1 MTTVILGLSRYV
13 LAFFFAL
20 YTLHCFLGFSSG
32 DEEER
37 KGIALLQAVFL
48 VLIHTGG
55 FAVLYFKTGDPEVL
69 FYCALQE
76 VLLIGYMVLM
86 RILYPRCSR
95 LLVNNMCVFL
105 AIGFVMLNRLSGGD
119 HLRQFVIAVFSLI
132 ITLPVP
138 YLVRKI
144 REPWRY
150 TYVFGISGIVLILL
164 VAVLGQVTRGSRL
177 SISIA
182 GVSFQSSEFAKI
194 LFILFLAGLLS
205 EDCFFGD
212 SRKDKELK
220 LINLLIS
227 GIFAFA
233 YVFIMVL
240 SRDLGGAAIFFMIY
254 VFMLYY
260 TLKKPWILPAAALTA
275 SLGMLAGYKLFP
287 HVRNRF
293 LAWRDPFSYIE
304 GQGYQITQ
312 SLFAIGTGS
321 WFGMGLN
328 DGSPDKI
335 PIVTR
340 DFIFSAIAEELGC
353 IFAVCLILVC
363 ISTFLMFIN
372 ASMSG
377 TDPFFRLLALGI
389 SVSYGFQVFLN
400 IGGVTKFIPLTGV
413 TLPLVSYG
421 GSSLLSTLVMFA
433 IIQGISDGRYPGYV
447 KGGNDYE

>member
-13 LAFFFAL
+13 LACLFAL
-20 YTLHCFLGFSSG
+20 YTLHCFLGFGTGS
-32 DEEER
+32 EKER
-37 KGIALLQAVFL
+37 RGISVMQAFFL
-48 VLIHTGG
+48 IMIHTGG
-55 FAVLYFKTGDPEVL
+55 FTVLYYKTGNSELL
-69 FYCALQE
+69 FLCVLQE
-76 VLLIGYMVLM
+76 VMLIGYMVLM
-86 RILYPRCSR
+86 RVLYPGSSR

-105 AIGFVMLNRLSGGD
+105 ATGFIMLCRLSEGD
-119 HLRQFVIAVFSLI
+119 HIRQFIIAAAALL

-138 YLVRKI
+138 YLIGRI
-144 REPWRY
+144 RELWRY
-150 TYVFGISGIVLILL
+150 SYGFGIAGIILLLLVLI
-164 VAVLGQVTRGSRL
+164 LGQVTRGSRL
-177 SISIA
+177 SFSIA

-205 EDCFFGD
+205 KDCFSGD
-212 SRKDKELK
+212 SRKDKELRY
-220 LINLLIS
+220 INTLIS
-227 GIFAFA
+227 GVFAFA
-233 YVFIMVL
+233 YVVIMVF
-240 SRDLGGAAIFFMIY
+240 SKDLGGAAIFFMIY
-254 VFMLYY
+254 VFMAYFA
-260 TLKKPWILPAAALTA
+260 LKKIWILPAAAGIA
-275 SLGMLAGYKLFP
+275 ALGVAAGYKIFP

-293 LAWRDPFSYIE
+293 LAWRKPFSYIE

-363 ISTFLMFIN
+363 ISTFLMFMN
-372 ASMSG
+372 TAMSAA
-377 TDPFFRLLALGI
+377 DPYFRMIALGI
-389 SVSYGFQVFLN
+389 SVSYAFQVFLN

-421 GSSLLSTLVMFA
+421 GSSLLSTAVMFA
-433 IIQGISDGRYPGYV
+433 LIQGIIVEGSKDHEG
-447 KGGNDYE
+447 